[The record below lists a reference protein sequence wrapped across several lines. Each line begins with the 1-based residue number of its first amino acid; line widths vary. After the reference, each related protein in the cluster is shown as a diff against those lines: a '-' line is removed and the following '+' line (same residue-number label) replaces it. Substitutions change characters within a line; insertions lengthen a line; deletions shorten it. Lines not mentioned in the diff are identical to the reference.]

1 MCSMFPML
9 TFHVAHCMNGE
20 DAKSE
25 QVQICLRFW
34 DFRSASIFNDLLVRQ
49 QLLTIGAR
57 IKILMKEHLIT
68 NTKNLYTKINA
79 DVFSKYKRR
88 S

>member
-1 MCSMFPML
+1 MFSML

-34 DFRSASIFNDLLVRQ
+34 DFRITLQPHSSKF
-49 QLLTIGAR
+49 LTIQQGLSR
-57 IKILMKEHLIT
+57 GVSSIGNPRGPLRGF
-68 NTKNLYTKINA
+68 NLA
-79 DVFSKYKRR
+79 AG
-88 S
+88 